1 MKLKRN
7 PCDNCKQVRDAD
19 IIQYQQVN
27 DNCYAI
33 RFKCPHCKCERFKL
47 LDKKQ
52 HDREIL
58 K

>member
-7 PCDNCKQVRDAD
+7 PCDNCKKVKDAD
-19 IIQYQQVN
+19 IVVYQAVN
-27 DNCYAI
+27 DNCFAI
-33 RFKCPHCKCERFKL
+33 RYRCPNCGVERFKL